1 MLLLHAAVSHL
12 LYLLKEEVCALKV
25 HFQGVFTYGLVEHAV
40 VRRRQLAARKQ
51 IRRDSTEEWEVMV
64 EKLGQVHINDGT
76 QHQNILIFIR
86 KFQLLTVDFI
96 IKKHFLKR

>member
-1 MLLLHAAVSHL
+1 MLILHAAVSHL

-25 HFQGVFTYGLVEHAV
+25 HFQGIFTYGFIEHAV
-40 VRRRQLAARKQ
+40 VRGRQLAARKQ
-51 IRRDSTEEWEVMV
+51 VRRDSTEEWEVVV

-96 IKKHFLKR
+96 IKKHF